1 MTATFTVR
9 SKSKS
14 ESMLAQWV
22 PNVENLD
29 PKLTVALHNPSYTHI
44 HNRISLSLGTA
55 YVTSTNIKFL
65 AMVTDSMEATQEV
78 HLKTLFVSDW
88 RVLVC
93 FGCIPI
99 DRSFSQ
105 SMTQNCTHAHIC
117 LPPSLPPPPNTSNLR
132 PRSTIYTSNIPST
145 HSHSST
151 IPSPR
156 NGSAAVSSRPS
167 TNTTKLRV

>member
-1 MTATFTVR
+1 
-9 SKSKS
+9 
-14 ESMLAQWV
+14 MLAQWV

-44 HNRISLSLGTA
+44 HNRISLSLGIA

-105 SMTQNCTHAHIC
+105 SMTHNCTHAHMC
-117 LPPSLPPPPNTSNLR
+117 LPPSPPPEHFKSQAKIHNLYVEYTLNPFSQLNNT
-132 PRSTIYTSNIPST
+132 ITSKRFSGGVLEAINEY
-145 HSHSST
+145 HE
-151 IPSPR
+151 
-156 NGSAAVSSRPS
+156 
-167 TNTTKLRV
+167 TKGMSWA